1 MFFFD
6 FKKMAAV
13 MTILSMAGLCHPQ
26 ESVSKKEIADFET
39 DNRKFMSMEN
49 ANPGNIESIKK
60 YVDENPESATGL
72 IMLFFNSYRQKSGDT
87 AGYFTRASRLLDK
100 VPDTDAGKELKS
112 LYFYTCGSILLNAK
126 KKNYN
131 KIKQLAD
138 TSYKYEKSIGKKLYR
153 EIAYSYVLQ
162 GEKLWATHFYK
173 LGFENE
179 YDIKTAGTE
188 HLLNYIIIKF
198 NSGNKDEAKSAL
210 PALKEYLSRKD
221 ARCIMNF
228 GTVAGTVFELNGKYE
243 MTFMS
248 AFLEYELSRCYKK
261 SSESEFLKLIKSMI
275 PEYSKKAG
283 KDLTYILDF
292 YRKYFSKK
300 YVLTQE
306 DLDVFEEE
314 TRNYYPV
321 RFMYLSKQKMT
332 EQQIE
337 EEYNDL
343 YLFFNMYPS
352 FFYILAEQTKNM
364 KNNMHYNFLHGVLE
378 VDKNNGFGKSIFYEK
393 AKHELQTA
401 GKDVKG
407 Y

>member
-1 MFFFD
+1 MCFID
-6 FKKMAAV
+6 FKKMVAV
-13 MTILSMAGLCHPQ
+13 MTILSMTGLSHPQ
-26 ESVSKKEIADFET
+26 ESVSKKEIADFEA
-39 DNRKFMSMEN
+39 DNRKFMTMES
-49 ANPGNIESIKK
+49 ASPGNIESIKK
-60 YVDENPESATGL
+60 YVDENPESPTGL
-72 IMLFFNSYRQKSGDT
+72 IMLFFNAYKQKSSDT
-87 AGYFTRASRLLDK
+87 AGYFTRASKILDK
-100 VPDTDAGKELKS
+100 IPDTETGKELKS
-112 LYFYTCGSILLNAK
+112 LYFYTCGNILLNEK
-126 KKNYN
+126 KKNYS

-138 TSYKYEKSIGKKLYR
+138 TSYKYEKNIGKKIYR

-162 GEKLWATHFYK
+162 GNNMMASQFYK

-198 NSGNKDEAKSAL
+198 NSGNKDEARSAL
-210 PALKEYLSRKD
+210 TALKEYISRKD

-228 GTVAGTVFELNGKYE
+228 GTVAGTVFELNEKYE

-261 SSESEFLKLIKSMI
+261 SSETEFLKLIKSMI

-292 YRKYFSKK
+292 YKKYFSKK
-300 YVLTQE
+300 HILTHE

-314 TRNYYPV
+314 TKNYYPV

-332 EQQIE
+332 EQQVK
-337 EEYNDL
+337 EEYDDL

-352 FFYILAEQTKNM
+352 FFYMFADQTKGM
-364 KNNMHYNFLHGVLE
+364 KNDMHYNLLHGVLE

-393 AKHELQTA
+393 AKYELQTA